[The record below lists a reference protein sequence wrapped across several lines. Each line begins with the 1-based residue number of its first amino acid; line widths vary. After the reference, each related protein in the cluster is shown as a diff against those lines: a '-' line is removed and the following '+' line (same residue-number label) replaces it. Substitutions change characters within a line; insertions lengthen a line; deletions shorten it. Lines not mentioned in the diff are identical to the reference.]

1 MKGSVMKNF
10 LVLLQAVLTL
20 WGAISVNAQVTVGG
34 AAKQQTAPPAEWRKV
49 EAAIGKSGA
58 MQPGDVFKIGLPRT
72 DLAVAVHGVAINPTL
87 ALGSWVAFKRT
98 GTMTMV
104 MGDLVLT
111 EGEVGFVIL
120 SLQQDGIDQTALHN
134 HLFDE
139 TPRVMYLHI
148 SGHGDALKLAE
159 AIHRALAYTKTPL
172 VSPPGATL
180 KLRAPEELDLHA
192 LDLALGRTGKEN
204 NRVYQFSIPRAEKIR
219 DDDLEV
225 PPAMGVAT
233 AINFQPTGAGRAAI
247 TGDFVLLAA
256 EVNPVIRALREND
269 IAVTALHSHMLAE
282 SPRLFFM
289 HFWAEDDALK
299 LARGVRTALDKTAV
313 ALH

>member
-1 MKGSVMKNF
+1 MKNS
-10 LVLLQAVLTL
+10 LVLLQTVLIL
-20 WGAISVNAQVTVGG
+20 CVAILVDAQATFGG
-34 AAKQQTAPPAEWRKV
+34 GAKQQTATPAEWRKV
-49 EAAIGKSGA
+49 ENAIGKTGS

-87 ALGSWVAFKRT
+87 ALGSWVAFKKA
-98 GTMTMV
+98 GTMTTV

-111 EGEVGFVIL
+111 EGEVGSVIW

-134 HLFDE
+134 HVLDE

-172 VSPPGATL
+172 VSPRDATL
-180 KLRAPEELDLHA
+180 KRRASEELDLHA
-192 LDLALGRTGKEN
+192 LDLALGRQGKEN
-204 NRVYQFSIPRAEKIR
+204 NRVYQFSIPRTEKIM
-219 DDDLEV
+219 DGEMEV

-256 EVNPVIRALREND
+256 EVNPVIRALRENG
-269 IAVTALHSHMLAE
+269 IAVTALHSHMLSE

-289 HFWAEDDALK
+289 HFWADDDALK
-299 LARGVRTALDKTAV
+299 LARGLRAALDKTNSA
-313 ALH
+313 H